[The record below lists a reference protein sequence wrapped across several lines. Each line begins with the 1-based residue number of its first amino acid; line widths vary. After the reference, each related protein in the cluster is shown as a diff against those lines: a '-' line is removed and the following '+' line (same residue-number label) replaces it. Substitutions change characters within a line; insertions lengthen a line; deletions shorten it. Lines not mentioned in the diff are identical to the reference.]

1 MKYTIYDNR
10 LVNSV
15 KRTTYKQKGS
25 NILYVKI
32 ANFMIK
38 LSYLKKCD
46 FFQKGGGDGMTP
58 KYTREQ
64 MDEMKRKYII
74 DNNMT
79 LLKLKKHLLKFINH
93 DLKEIFVHSR
103 KIKENENKVQIL
115 DDFLF
120 EKHPITR
127 NYGDDGEEE
136 IRELF
141 NIKVLLSCL
150 FYIYENYNPYDKIYI
165 ENIKYIHKL
174 VVLLDEKSITGV
186 FHYAED
192 TKLFKKAYTISQR
205 NIFAFI
211 VTIVNLFK
219 RKDDNIDIMDYFNI
233 IYSDNLLEITD
244 NVTISNS
251 SIKEMIDFILNII
264 SNKKRKIDEID
275 NSGSNSTKSR
285 KSIIRKN
292 IRIKRQ

>member
-1 MKYTIYDNR
+1 MKYTIYDSR

-15 KRTTYKQKGS
+15 KRITYKKKGS

-46 FFQKGGGDGMTP
+46 FFQKGGGDGVTP
-58 KYTREQ
+58 KYTPKQ
-64 MDEMKRKYII
+64 MMQMKIRYII
-74 DNNMT
+74 DKNIELT
-79 LLKLKKHLLKFINH
+79 DLKTDLLKFIDH

-103 KIKENENKVQIL
+103 KIKENKKKVQIL

-136 IRELF
+136 IREYF

-165 ENIKYIHKL
+165 ENIKYIHNL

-192 TKLFKKAYTISQR
+192 TKLFKRAYTISHR
-205 NIFAFI
+205 RIFAFI
-211 VTIVNLFK
+211 ITIVDLFNK
-219 RKDDNIDIMDYFNI
+219 KDSNIDITGYFNI
-233 IYSDNLLEITD
+233 IYSYDLLEITD

-251 SIKEMIDFILNII
+251 SIKEMIDFILKKI
-264 SNKKRKIDEID
+264 SKKKRQRDESG
-275 NSGSNSTKSR
+275 NSGNSGNS
-285 KSIIRKN
+285 RKN
-292 IRIKRQ
+292 IKN